1 MQKIYEWRARIGKAG
16 LDAVEAVWASDQKYE
31 SAEARKSF
39 VEFALGSGLPFM
51 YGEIAH
57 LGGDTYKVRVVANQ
71 SLCPNIF
78 VQASKSF
85 MSPLI
90 LQAFSS
96 HLRDI
101 SLVDN
106 DIFHSVID
114 EALPCG
120 ALILAVTAV
129 ERALTLYRTG
139 VKDGSNK
146 KSEASFSDTV
156 WGTVSLYYTKPIK
169 KIRKGKYQVIIKGAR
184 EYCKDAV
191 HAARMQVVEKLKS
204 EVIEVDDD
212 RAQIAVS
219 SDIESELADGSE
231 LASESGTGMVSILN
245 LVIQVGLT
253 RSLQSRSVSHPSLAR
268 RARTV
273 SVMSPT
279 NPAFRNKVS
288 WCRIL
293 TVPVLYTLHSLQIPS
308 LCYHLRELCGLSSS
322 WRQL

>member
-16 LDAVEAVWASDQKYE
+16 LDAVEVVWASDQKHE

-129 ERALTLYRTG
+129 E
-139 VKDGSNK
+139 
-146 KSEASFSDTV
+146 
-156 WGTVSLYYTKPIK
+156 
-169 KIRKGKYQVIIKGAR
+169 
-184 EYCKDAV
+184 
-191 HAARMQVVEKLKS
+191 
-204 EVIEVDDD
+204 
-212 RAQIAVS
+212 
-219 SDIESELADGSE
+219 
-231 LASESGTGMVSILN
+231 
-245 LVIQVGLT
+245 
-253 RSLQSRSVSHPSLAR
+253 
-268 RARTV
+268 
-273 SVMSPT
+273 
-279 NPAFRNKVS
+279 
-288 WCRIL
+288 
-293 TVPVLYTLHSLQIPS
+293 
-308 LCYHLRELCGLSSS
+308 
-322 WRQL
+322 